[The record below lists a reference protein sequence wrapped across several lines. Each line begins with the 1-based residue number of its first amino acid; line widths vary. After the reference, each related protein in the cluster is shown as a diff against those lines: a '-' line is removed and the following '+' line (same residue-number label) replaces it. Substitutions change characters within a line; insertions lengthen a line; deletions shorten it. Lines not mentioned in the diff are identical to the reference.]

1 MARLVPLF
9 SGSSGNSYYIGSRS
23 AGLLLDAGRSAKQL
37 EQMMLRCGVDPLA
50 LQGILLTHEH
60 SDHISG
66 VRVLAKKYGLPV
78 FGTPGTLNALGAET
92 LSQVET
98 HPLEEGLQL
107 AGMTVTS
114 FPTSHDAAQ
123 PVGYR
128 ILTEDRRTVT
138 LCTDTGVLTQ
148 EALAALTGAD
158 AVILESNHDPEMLRL
173 GGYPLQLK
181 MRILSDHGHL
191 SNAACAGVLA
201 QLHRAGTRRF
211 LLAHLSREN
220 NTPGLALEAAQAALT
235 RAGLVD
241 GVDYWLAAAAPENV
255 TGEPILF

>member
-9 SGSSGNSYYIGSRS
+9 SGSTGNSYYIGSRS

-50 LQGILLTHEH
+50 IQGILVTHEH

-66 VRVLAKKYGLPV
+66 LRVFAKKYGLPV
-78 FGTPGTLNALGAET
+78 FTSPGTLNALGEET
-92 LSQVET
+92 LSQIDVR
-98 HPLEEGLQL
+98 PLTDGLEL

-123 PVGYR
+123 PTGYR
-128 ILTEDRRTVT
+128 VVTEDKRTVT
-138 LCTDTGVLTQ
+138 LCTDTGVLTPQ
-148 EALAALTGAD
+148 ALEALTGAD
-158 AVILESNHDPEMLRL
+158 TVILESNHDPEMLRT
-173 GGYPLQLK
+173 GGYPMHLK
-181 MRILSDHGHL
+181 LRILSDHGHL

-201 QLHRAGTRRF
+201 QLHRSGTRRF

-235 RAGLVD
+235 RAGLVN
-241 GVDYWLAAAAPENV
+241 GVDYWLQAAAPENL
-255 TGEPILF
+255 TGDPILF